1 VGDSGK
7 AALGVRFADR
17 ERRQL
22 VVSGRSD
29 HTLTGAVELDTI
41 HG

>member
-1 VGDSGK
+1 MRILQGRFW
-7 AALGVRFADR
+7 AEAEWLG
-17 ERRQL
+17 L